1 MLIELA
7 ICIGFVVAAVDVG
20 RIHISSY
27 VWLDLS
33 CRLLL
38 AISAIGIFAH
48 VITLHRVAGAWRE
61 TDVFQ

>member
-27 VWLDLS
+27 VRLDLS

-48 VITLHRVAGAWRE
+48 VITLHRDAGAWRE
-61 TDVFQ
+61 ADVFQ